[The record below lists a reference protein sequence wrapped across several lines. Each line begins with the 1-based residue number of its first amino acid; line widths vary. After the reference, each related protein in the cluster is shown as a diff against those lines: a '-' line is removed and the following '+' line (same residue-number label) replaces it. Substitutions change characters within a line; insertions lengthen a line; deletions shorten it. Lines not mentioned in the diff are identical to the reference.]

1 MIAMAEGP
9 VPSMLTIVIAIPD
22 GLGTL
27 IVPTV
32 SWSMSQRISITLT
45 LFHLLIFEI
54 VFRISDTKKCCPKVQ
69 KKLMMKW

>member
-1 MIAMAEGP
+1 MIAITEGP
-9 VPSMLTIVIAIPD
+9 VTLMLTIVIAILD
-22 GLGTL
+22 GPSTL

-69 KKLMMKW
+69 KKRMMKW